1 MSFKYLS
8 ILIVVISSLN
18 TGFSG
23 LDHSSEM
30 VSSGSE
36 GFDFSY
42 TPAKNIIVDGK
53 VDSTSFNKRSVK
65 SAENVSDKTEVQ
77 NDTIVGKST
86 IENKNTPEN
95 RPVKKEK
102 NDEHLTVFGFF
113 YRCISLLFS

>member
-1 MSFKYLS
+1 MNFKYLS
-8 ILIVVISSLN
+8 ILIVVISSLS

-23 LDHSSEM
+23 RDHSTEM

-36 GFDFSY
+36 SFDFSY

-53 VDSTSFNKRSVK
+53 ADSTLFNQRSVK
-65 SAENVSDKTEVQ
+65 NAENVSDKTEVR
-77 NDTIVGKST
+77 NDTIAVKST

-102 NDEHLTVFGFF
+102 NDENLTVFGFF
-113 YRCISLLFS
+113 FRCISLIFS